1 FLVQCLRANHL
12 STGWDTT
19 QALWQPNH
27 SPTSTDFIVV
37 ERIAESVS
45 HNRATQW
52 ASLQA
57 GVGREADYTL
67 SHHLGQSGDRGRGI
81 CPHCSRHDR
90 TVRDIQISI
99 PKNLAKRFGI
109 CTCHSHRRVVREN
122 TTTECVYSHIVTNRQ
137 IPSREWC
144 ENRGFQATRKLFA
157 GFQDGA
163 IEGEAVF
170 VRPIDRELMIPV
182 QSHNSI
188 GFVDP
193 HAQ

>member
-37 ERIAESVS
+37 ERIAESLS

-109 CTCHSHRRVVREN
+109 CTCHSHRRSFARIQPPSACTVTLLRIGKSQVGSGAKIEASKLREN
-122 TTTECVYSHIVTNRQ
+122 CL
-137 IPSREWC
+137 PDSRMA
-144 ENRGFQATRKLFA
+144 R
-157 GFQDGA
+157 
-163 IEGEAVF
+163 
-170 VRPIDRELMIPV
+170 
-182 QSHNSI
+182 
-188 GFVDP
+188 
-193 HAQ
+193 